1 MFGRTYVIYINLLK
15 EVVAFDRLYFI
26 VEIMVFTQ
34 SLAPLLLTI
43 AACNMEIAV
52 LTSTEKQFGKMTE
65 ILISKRFS
73 STSK

>member
-1 MFGRTYVIYINLLK
+1 
-15 EVVAFDRLYFI
+15 
-26 VEIMVFTQ
+26 MVFTQ

-52 LTSTEKQFGKMTE
+52 LTLSTEKQFGKMTE
-65 ILISKRFS
+65 IFISKRFS